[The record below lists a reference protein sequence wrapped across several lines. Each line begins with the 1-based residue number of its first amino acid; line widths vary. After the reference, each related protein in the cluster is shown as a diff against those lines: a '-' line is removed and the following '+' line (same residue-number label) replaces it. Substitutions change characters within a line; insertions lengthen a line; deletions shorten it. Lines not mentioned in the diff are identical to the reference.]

1 MEERVKL
8 HWHSILGNTGLF
20 RRCFRKS
27 LMFILSALRLFSR
40 GDNAVTC
47 ARLLL
52 HATEIACRKTS
63 HNAPEADS
71 NLDKVVFCAR
81 DEI

>member
-1 MEERVKL
+1 MEEMVKL
-8 HWHSILGNTGLF
+8 HWHGILGNTGLL

-52 HATEIACRKTS
+52 HAT
-63 HNAPEADS
+63 
-71 NLDKVVFCAR
+71 
-81 DEI
+81 